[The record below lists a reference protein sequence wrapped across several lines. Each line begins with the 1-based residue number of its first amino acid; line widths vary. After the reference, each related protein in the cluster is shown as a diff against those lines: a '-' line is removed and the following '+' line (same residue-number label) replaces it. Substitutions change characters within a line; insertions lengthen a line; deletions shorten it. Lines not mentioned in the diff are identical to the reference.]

1 MTIGQRIK
9 ARRKELGMTAD
20 ELGEKLGKNRST
32 IYRYENGDIEKMPL
46 DYLEPIAKALLTTP
60 EYLMNWNA
68 ASAEEAKKSDAN
80 ADITDRLLRDD
91 NFRMVVEML
100 NKLDKSQLDDARL
113 LLKLSFK
120 DTFNEDEK

>member
-46 DYLEPIAKALLTTP
+46 DYLEPIAKALSTTP
-60 EYLMNWNA
+60 QYLMDWKE
-68 ASAEEAKKSDAN
+68 STAEDAKKSDAM
-80 ADITDRLLRDD
+80 ADITNRILNDS
-91 NFRMVVEML
+91 NFMYVVTML
-100 NKLDKSQLDDARL
+100 NMLDDQQLADAQL

-120 DTFNEDEK
+120 DTFNKDEK